1 MNPDA
6 LDLLGSSIL
15 VVDDQE
21 ANVLLLERLLQETGY
36 TNVTS
41 TRNPR
46 EVGSLHRQ
54 HGYDLILLDLAMP
67 LMDGFEVMSQLRAE
81 RQDDY
86 LPVIVLTAHREHKL
100 RALLAGAR
108 DFISKPFDVVEV
120 TTRIRNM
127 LETRQLHRRLAS
139 HAEALE
145 RAVRARTLELSASE
159 ARYRSL
165 IELAA
170 DWHWEQDRQ
179 GNFIRVVGPVREMLG
194 LPPAPGAA
202 PEASGIWATGWNAS
216 ESAALRTYIASG
228 EAFLDFPVRRR
239 TADGTEQLFRVSG
252 EPVLS
257 AGCEV
262 VGFRGV
268 GIEVP
273 RHLS

>member
-21 ANVLLLERLLQETGY
+21 ANVLLLERLLQEAGY
-36 TNVTS
+36 TNVTA
-41 TRNPR
+41 TRNAR
-46 EVGSLHRQ
+46 EVTSLHRQ
-54 HGYDLILLDLAMP
+54 HGFDLILLDLAMP

-81 RQDDY
+81 RMDDY
-86 LPVIVLTAHREHKL
+86 LPVIVLTAHREHKV
-100 RALLAGAR
+100 RALQAGAR
-108 DFISKPFDVVEV
+108 DFVSKPFDLVEV

-145 RAVRARTLELSASE
+145 RAVQARTLELGASE

-179 GNFIRVVGPVREMLG
+179 GNFIRVVGPIREMLG
-194 LPPAPGAA
+194 LPPAAGAT
-202 PEASGIWATGWNAS
+202 PEASGIWATGWNAD
-216 ESAALRTYIASG
+216 EGAALRAYIASG
-228 EAFLDFPVRRR
+228 EPFLDFPVRRR
-239 TADGTEQLFRVSG
+239 TADGSEQLFRVSG
-252 EPVLS
+252 EPVLN

-262 VGFRGV
+262 VGYRGV

-273 RHLS
+273 QHLS

>member
-1 MNPDA
+1 MN
-6 LDLLGSSIL
+6 LDDLDILGSSIL
-15 VVDDQE
+15 IVDDQE
-21 ANVLLLERLLQETGY
+21 ANVLLLERLLQESGY
-36 TNVTS
+36 TNVSS
-41 TRNPR
+41 TRNPQ
-46 EVGSLHRQ
+46 EACTLHRQ

-67 LMDGFEVMSQLRAE
+67 AMDGFEVMSQLRAE
-81 RQDDY
+81 RLDAY

-108 DFISKPFDVVEV
+108 DFISKPFDLVEV

-139 HAEALE
+139 QAQALE
-145 RAVRARTLELSASE
+145 KAVHVRTQELRASE

-170 DWHWEQDRQ
+170 DWHWEQDHQ

-194 LPPAPGAA
+194 LAPPGEDPAQV
-202 PEASGIWATGWNAS
+202 SGIWATGWNAT
-216 ESAALRTYIASG
+216 EGAALRAYIASG

-239 TADGTEQLFRVSG
+239 AADGTEQLFRVSG
-252 EPVLS
+252 EPILS
-257 AGCEV
+257 AGCDL
-262 VGFRGV
+262 VGYRGV

-273 RHLS
+273 RHLA